1 MQIHS
6 HHMQDLHLVQVC
18 FRLVQ
23 ICARYFFLY
32 RGSFRFRFAL
42 STRAQGVPF
51 LHTIGRTSN
60 HSVSWCYRCGGSIA
74 PYTPFYG
81 HTPCMI
87 DYTNIILFAW

>member
-1 MQIHS
+1 MQVHS

-23 ICARYFFLY
+23 VCTRYFFLY

-60 HSVSWCYRCGGSIA
+60 RCRFSVLVAMGRPLYPHDAIKLRFPTLIRA
-74 PYTPFYG
+74 
-81 HTPCMI
+81 
-87 DYTNIILFAW
+87 A